1 MPYTNNIEGVIGE
14 TVEKHGIPELTT
26 EQIEDLCSNAEEVAR
41 KYILAK
47 VPLKF
52 VEKLDISVEAEG
64 DKPLN
69 LTVDVDLLLSK
80 QVDEVDVKQLVGE
93 ALVNL
98 INQQEDMI
106 VCAKAGSAKEAMKA
120 SEDHLRNLT

>member
-1 MPYTNNIEGVIGE
+1 
-14 TVEKHGIPELTT
+14 VEKHGLPELTT
-26 EQIEDLCSNAEEVAR
+26 EQIEDLCSNAEEAAR

-93 ALVNL
+93 A
-98 INQQEDMI
+98 
-106 VCAKAGSAKEAMKA
+106 AKEAMKA
-120 SEDHLRNLT
+120 SEDYLRNLT